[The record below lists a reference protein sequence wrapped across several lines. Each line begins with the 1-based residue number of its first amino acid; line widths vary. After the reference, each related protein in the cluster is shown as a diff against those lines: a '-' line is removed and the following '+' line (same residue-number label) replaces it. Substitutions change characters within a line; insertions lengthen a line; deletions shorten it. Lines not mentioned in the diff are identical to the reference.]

1 VAYEPGRERAGIVTE
16 SLAPVAPADVLRA
29 SAAIGN
35 RLHRTP
41 LLSSRTLGDAVGA
54 RVYLKA
60 ELFQKTGSFKPRGL
74 LAKLGSLSAEE
85 RARGVVT
92 VSAGNAA
99 AALAYGAALE
109 GIDCLV
115 VMWQGA
121 SELKAAAVR
130 GYGAKLDLEA
140 AGPEEAF
147 ERVAEVTAHTGRTFV
162 HPFDDDAV
170 IAGHGSLGLE
180 IVEDRP
186 DVDVVVVPVGG
197 GGLISG
203 VAVAVK
209 GARPH
214 ARIVA
219 VEPEGSAA
227 LGEALAAGRPVR
239 IEPRSLADGL
249 NAPFAGDRC
258 LAIARELV
266 DQAVTVSED
275 EIAAGFRF
283 LYARAKLAAE
293 PAGAAAVAAVLAG
306 KIPEIEGKS
315 VAVVVSGGNVAA
327 RTASAILA
335 SDEA

>member
-1 VAYEPGRERAGIVTE
+1 MT
-16 SLAPVAPADVLRA
+16 PADVLRA

-41 LLSSRTLGDAVGA
+41 LFTSKTLGHAARA

-74 LAKLGSLSAEE
+74 LAKLTSLSPEE
-85 RARGVVT
+85 RRRGVIT

-109 GIDCLV
+109 AIDCLV
-115 VMWQGA
+115 VMWRGA
-121 SELKAAAVR
+121 SEAKIAAVR
-130 GYGAKLDLEA
+130 AFGAAVDLEA

-147 ERVAEVTAHTGRTFV
+147 DRVADVTARTGRTFI
-162 HPFDDDAV
+162 HPFDDDVV

-186 DVDVVVVPVGG
+186 DVETVVVPVGG

-203 VAVAVK
+203 IAVAVK
-209 GARPH
+209 ATRPH
-214 ARIVA
+214 ARVVG
-219 VEPEGSAA
+219 VEPDGSAA
-227 LGEALAAGRPVR
+227 LGKALAAGQPVR
-239 IEPRSLADGL
+239 IVPRSIADGL
-249 NAPFAGDRC
+249 NAPFAGERC
-258 LAIARELV
+258 FAVCRDLV
-266 DQAVTVSED
+266 DDAITVSED

-283 LYARAKLAAE
+283 LYTRAKLAAE

-306 KIPEIEGKS
+306 KIPEMNAS
-315 VAVVVSGGNVAA
+315 TVAVVVSGGNVAA